1 MMATTH
7 AFASLAVAVL
17 SLPVLSEYASP
28 PVLLGAAFAGGL
40 APDADLAAR
49 HRRTLH
55 YPLLMPVL
63 ASVLFG
69 VVALTGSAAMAV
81 VAVAAAGAA
90 LHAVADVFAGSPEPE
105 PWDPSLD
112 RAVYNHLLGAWHA
125 PRRYVRYSGAPEDF
139 LLGLSFAL
147 VAVFS
152 PATSPAADLSILAL
166 CAASGLFSWQRKR
179 LPALADRLTSVA
191 PWPLFGR

>member
-7 AFASLAVAVL
+7 AFASLAVAAL
-17 SLPVLSEYASP
+17 SVPVLSEYASP

-40 APDADLAAR
+40 APDADLLAT

-55 YPLLMPVL
+55 YPLVTPAL
-63 ASVLFG
+63 ALGLFA
-69 VVALTGSAAMAV
+69 VVAITASAVVAV
-81 VAVAAAGAA
+81 VAVAVAGAA

-112 RAVYNHLLGAWHA
+112 RAVYNHLLGAWHV

-152 PATSPAADLSILAL
+152 PATTPAADLSILAL

-179 LPALADRLTSVA
+179 LPALAARLTSVA
-191 PWPLFGR
+191 PWPFVDR